1 MSPTVHPSWGFA
13 AEAARCAAALTA
25 DDLAVDR
32 LRPVLPPA
40 YRRRAVRSAEFW
52 RDREADWQAVVTAG
66 LADGMHRRLAHLR
79 AQLTT
84 SHRGVRESALAEVA
98 LAGTLLRQGAAV
110 RWLPESQ
117 ARTAD
122 LVCRIPSGHFFAEVT
137 AMVGAFRE
145 THGIPPHRAL
155 FLHDPDGPVTPSDVL
170 IHRLLARV
178 SQKARQLA
186 DYRDP
191 VVLALSVPPH
201 DEELTRS
208 RMLPVPLDVRRL
220 AGAVTGLLVSL
231 PHISA
236 VLLSLWGVTPLPAS
250 SAVRLATVDVV
261 ERSGPPTVSPPVSL
275 LVDNPGAAARLH
287 RDQRVLL
294 RQVL

>member
-1 MSPTVHPSWGFA
+1 MKPTVQPFHGIA
-13 AEAARCAAALTA
+13 AESGRRVTTLTA
-25 DDLAVDR
+25 DDLSVGR
-32 LRPVLPPA
+32 LRPLTQRPQPKRPA
-40 YRRRAVRSAEFW
+40 RSAEFW
-52 RDREADWQAVVTAG
+52 RGLEADWQAVVAAG
-66 LADGMHRRLAHLR
+66 LADGMHRRLMHLR

-84 SHRGVRESALAEVA
+84 SHRGVRESAIAEVS
-98 LAGTLLRQGAAV
+98 LAGTLLRRGAAV

-122 LVCRIPSGHFFAEVT
+122 LACQIPSGHFFAEVT

-186 DYRDP
+186 GYRDP
-191 VVLALSVPPH
+191 VVLALSVPPQ
-201 DEELTRS
+201 DEDVASS
-208 RMLPVPLDVRRL
+208 RPLPVPLDLRRL
-220 AGAVTGLLVSL
+220 AGAVTGMLLSL
-231 PHISA
+231 PHLST
-236 VLLSLWGVTPLPAS
+236 VVLSLWGVTPLPAS
-250 SAVRLATVDVV
+250 SAVRLANVDVV
-261 ERSGPPTVSPPVSL
+261 ERSGQSTAAPPVSL

-287 RDQRVLL
+287 RDHRVLL
-294 RQVL
+294 AQAL